1 MSDKKWKRNRRRMS
15 RKERKELAKC
25 IWFEE
30 LADFDGAVAAQGS
43 KWPDPQAG
51 RLPTGPSPL
60 EMTFGIKAVMHGG
73 MSKNGKKPGKEG
85 GDR

>member
-30 LADFDGAVAAQGS
+30 LADFDGATRTSPKQI
-43 KWPDPQAG
+43 G

-60 EMTFGIKAVMHGG
+60 ERQYGIRAVIG
-73 MSKNGKKPGKEG
+73 SARLTDSADVRKENA
-85 GDR
+85 

>member
-25 IWFEE
+25 IWLEE
-30 LADFDGAVAAQGS
+30 LADFDGADTTRPKQI
-43 KWPDPQAG
+43 G

-60 EMTFGIKAVMHGG
+60 ERQYG
-73 MSKNGKKPGKEG
+73 MRSVIDSGRLTDGADVRKENA
-85 GDR
+85 

>member
-30 LADFDGAVAAQGS
+30 LADFDGAARTSPKQI
-43 KWPDPQAG
+43 G
-51 RLPTGPSPL
+51 RLTDG
-60 EMTFGIKAVMHGG
+60 ADVR
-73 MSKNGKKPGKEG
+73 KENA
-85 GDR
+85 

>member
-30 LADFDGAVAAQGS
+30 LADFDGADTTSPKQI
-43 KWPDPQAG
+43 G

-60 EMTFGIKAVMHGG
+60 ERQYG
-73 MSKNGKKPGKEG
+73 MRSVIDSGRLTDGADVRKENA
-85 GDR
+85 